1 MKDQINFLKEGRVM
15 LITFSVISLT
25 VLICASPVSQSQ
37 FISSSSATAGLAFA
51 VGPSNAVGLNN
62 SISSNNSSQAKST
75 SSLTGAEAASNTKTL
90 QYIANARQLLNQT
103 LGAYQKQNFTGALD
117 LATKAYLDNFEFVE
131 TPVQQH
137 DKALKQNTELM
148 MRGDLRAQIRHQAP
162 INDVKTL
169 IGKININLDKAEK
182 LLSSQ

>member
-1 MKDQINFLKEGRVM
+1 MKDQIDFLKEGKII

-25 VLICASPVSQSQ
+25 VLICTSPVLQSQ
-37 FISSSSATAGLAFA
+37 LISSSSATTGLAFA
-51 VGPSNAVGLNN
+51 LGPSNAVGLNS
-62 SISSNNSSQAKST
+62 SISSNNSTQASST
-75 SSLTGAEAASNTKTL
+75 SSLTGAAAASYTKTL

-103 LGAYQKQNFTGALD
+103 LDAYQKHNFTGALD

-131 TPVQQH
+131 TPIQQH

-162 INDVKTL
+162 INDIKTL

-182 LLSSQ
+182 LFSSL